1 MVPQCSVRIP
11 RVRTYFGYC
20 QLTLDFVYETITPY
34 GCASHHIRL
43 SAVIQFT
50 VHNPKSISTLGL
62 ASFAFARHY
71 SRNLGW
77 FLFLFLLR
85 CFSSEGSLTK
95 AMDSLWCLTTWLVRG
110 FPIRTSPDQSIFA
123 APRSFSQLITSFIGS
138 QCQGILLV
146 LFFAWTNSPDCVST
160 IRSLHEFRKSVL
172 FANCNTIT
180 CLYGKTIILIF
191 RS

>member
-1 MVPQCSVRIP
+1 MRIP
-11 RVRTYFGYC
+11 RARTYSGYCRPSRSFGYKT
-20 QLTLDFVYETITPY
+20 LTFY
-34 GCASHHIRL
+34 GWASHLIL
-43 SAVIQFT
+43 LDLKVPYAVHYP
-50 VHNPKSISTLGL
+50 VSISTRGL
-62 ASFAFARHY
+62 ASFVFARHY

-110 FPIRTSPDQSIFA
+110 FPIRTSPDHSVFA
-123 APRSFSQLITSFIGS
+123 APRSLSQLIASFIGS

-172 FANCNTIT
+172 FC
-180 CLYGKTIILIF
+180 
-191 RS
+191 